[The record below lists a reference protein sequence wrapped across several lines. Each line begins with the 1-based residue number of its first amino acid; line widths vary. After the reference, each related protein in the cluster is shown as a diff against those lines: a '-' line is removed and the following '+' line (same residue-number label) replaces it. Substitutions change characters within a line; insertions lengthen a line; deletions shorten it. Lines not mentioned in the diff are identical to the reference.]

1 MIECLTRKS
10 MDPQKTDRMGRNA
23 LHIAAVCGRLDAYIF
38 LVKCGCNPFQED
50 SLGQTPFLIATTS
63 GSPELKSAARSNRG
77 HRTRMGMGMG
87 NRRRARTASL
97 SKGSDESPPPSNLI
111 GIDARSL
118 ACTGELE
125 TDLELGEIDL
135 GVRPEVSDACK
146 RKSLQ
151 DDPASITQYPNCA
164 QNGVTLYATNSR
176 GDLKPHAM
184 RRLKQS
190 RLSYAFFYASL
201 VIGCWLLALAIPFYA
216 WIVLVV
222 LTFFILRLIH
232 LTELYLACRRLL
244 SCPTSL
250 CPCSLTITVTRTA
263 GPSLRQLMHRNQ
275 QLTRRWSAQEAV

>member
-50 SLGQTPFLIATTS
+50 SLGQTPFSIATTS

-77 HRTRMGMGMG
+77 LRTRMGIG

-97 SKGSDESPPPSNLI
+97 SKSSDESPPPSNLI

-125 TDLELGEIDL
+125 TDLESGESELGTRS
-135 GVRPEVSDACK
+135 VVADACK

-151 DDPASITQYPNCA
+151 DDQGCITQYPNWA
-164 QNGVTLYATNSR
+164 HNGVTLYATNDR
-176 GDLKPHAM
+176 GALKPHAM

-216 WIVLVV
+216 WIALVIPS
-222 LTFFILRLIH
+222 FFLLRLVH
-232 LTELYLACRRLL
+232 LTKLHLPYRRLV

-250 CPCSLTITVTRTA
+250 CPCSLTATVTTVTRSP
-263 GPSLRQLMHRNQ
+263 GS
-275 QLTRRWSAQEAV
+275 S